1 MPTVGFNLKRIQRGH
16 VTIKAWDI
24 GGQPQY
30 RTMWER
36 YCLNSSCIVFV
47 VDAADGEAVP
57 IAREELHTL
66 LGNESLG
73 GIPLLVL
80 GNKSDLRGRLDVDE
94 LIAQLGLR
102 EIREREISC
111 YGVSAKSEVN
121 LDAVIKW
128 LVGRAGK

>member
-16 VTIKAWDI
+16 VTLKAWDI

-36 YCLNSSCIVFV
+36 YCINSSCIVFV
-47 VDAADGEAVP
+47 VDSADREALP
-57 IAREELHTL
+57 IAKEELHTL
-66 LGNESLG
+66 LQNESLS

-80 GNKSDLRGRLDVDE
+80 GNKSDLPGRVDVDG
-94 LIAQLGLR
+94 LIDQLSLR
-102 EIREREISC
+102 DIRRREISC

-121 LDAVIKW
+121 LDAVVKW